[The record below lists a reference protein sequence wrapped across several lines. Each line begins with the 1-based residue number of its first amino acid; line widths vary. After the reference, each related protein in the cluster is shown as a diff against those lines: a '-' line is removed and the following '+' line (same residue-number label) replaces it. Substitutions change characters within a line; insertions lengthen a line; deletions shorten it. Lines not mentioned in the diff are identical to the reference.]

1 MRKIIHTIRQK
12 PESVRRFVAT
22 SSALVITLAIAFV
35 WISTLGVQNKITASK
50 KQGTN
55 PFALIKKSF
64 ENAFTKTGGKN
75 QANALSA
82 VQSEESDVTAV
93 TLTPDSGTTG
103 Q

>member
-1 MRKIIHTIRQK
+1 MRKIIHKIRQK

-22 SSALVITLAIAFV
+22 SSALVITLVIAFV
-35 WISTLGVQNKITASK
+35 WISTLGVQNKVTATK

-55 PFALIKKSF
+55 PFALIKQSF
-64 ENAFTKTGGKN
+64 EKAFTKTGDRS

-82 VQSEESDVTAV
+82 VQSQESDVTAV
-93 TLTPDSGTTG
+93 TLTPEAGVSG